1 MNSNEQICLKR
12 LCFVEI
18 LLSSSD
24 PRPNRMREVS
34 GIAASLNAFVH
45 NVINNLYVQDLVL
58 ALASKIKMK
67 NNGKKKEKF

>member
-1 MNSNEQICLKR
+1 
-12 LCFVEI
+12 
-18 LLSSSD
+18 
-24 PRPNRMREVS
+24 MREVS
-34 GIAASLNAFVH
+34 GITASLNAFVH